1 MTTRENMIDRLSH
14 LLISMPNICAETIN
28 DTIEFLENE
37 KTPEDLLSALA
48 VVGDMDVS
56 EQKHYF
62 KIDMDLTCSFDAL
75 YLLAKGST
83 PDMIFDAV
91 EKYKDEKYKEKM
103 AALKMKVQRLADEIG
118 LRNLKE
124 FVSQIEEERKTNK
137 EDPNV

>member
-1 MTTRENMIDRLSH
+1 MTTRENLIDRLSN
-14 LLISMPNICAETIN
+14 LLISMPNICAQTIN

-48 VVGDMDVS
+48 IVGDMDVS

-75 YLLAKGST
+75 YLLAKGGT

-103 AALKMKVQRLADEIG
+103 AALKMKVKRLADEIG
-118 LRNLKE
+118 LRNLKG
-124 FVSQIEEERKTNK
+124 FVSEIEEEESLWKPTGQ
-137 EDPNV
+137 

>member
-1 MTTRENMIDRLSH
+1 MTKAEVIEGLLRFIASHDQIEDDVENAL
-14 LLISMPNICAETIN
+14 C
-28 DTIEFLENE
+28 FLNNE
-37 KTPEDLLSALA
+37 KTAEDMLSALA
-48 VVGDMDVS
+48 VVGDMDVT

-75 YLLAKGST
+75 YLLAKGGT

-118 LRNLKE
+118 LCNLKG
-124 FVSQIEEERKTNK
+124 FVSEIEEEESLWKPTRQ
-137 EDPNV
+137 

>member
-1 MTTRENMIDRLSH
+1 MITRENLIDRLSH
-14 LLISMPNICAETIN
+14 LLISMPNICVQTIN
-28 DTIEFLENE
+28 DTIEFLDNE
-37 KTPEDLLSALA
+37 KTPEDMLSALA

-56 EQKHYF
+56 EQKRYF
-62 KIDMDLTCSFDAL
+62 NITMDLTCSFDAL
-75 YLLAKGST
+75 YLLVKGCT

-103 AALKMKVQRLADEIG
+103 AALKMKVKRLADEIG

-124 FVSQIEEERKTNK
+124 FASQIEEERKTNK